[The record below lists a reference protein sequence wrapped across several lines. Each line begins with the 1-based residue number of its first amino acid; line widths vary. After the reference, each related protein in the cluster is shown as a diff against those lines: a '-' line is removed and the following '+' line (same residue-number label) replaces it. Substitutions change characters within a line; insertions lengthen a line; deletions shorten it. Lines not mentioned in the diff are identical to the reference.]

1 MWSGGGVDIE
11 KMDERLMAG
20 EGEER
25 AKRRDLAP
33 LTFDRLTL
41 FPSGSTRCLS
51 SASQAE
57 KMMMRYFI
65 CFLMAVVRL
74 LVFPVCGA

>member
-1 MWSGGGVDIE
+1 MVIE

-25 AKRRDLAP
+25 AKWRAP
-33 LTFDRLTL
+33 LTFDRLTP
-41 FPSGSTRCLS
+41 FPSGSTCCLS

-57 KMMMRYFI
+57 KMMIRYFI
-65 CFLMAVVRL
+65 CFLMAVVCL
-74 LVFPVCGA
+74 LVFPVCVA